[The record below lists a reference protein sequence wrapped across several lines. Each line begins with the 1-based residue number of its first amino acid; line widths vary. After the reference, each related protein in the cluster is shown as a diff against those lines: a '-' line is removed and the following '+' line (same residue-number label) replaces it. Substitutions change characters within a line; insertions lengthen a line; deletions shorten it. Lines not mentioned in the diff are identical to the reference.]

1 MVEKDMANINSSL
14 DEILVE
20 LGDSF
25 DEDIASSNRK
35 IVRSTANKIWLML
48 RAFSRGL
55 YGLYQVVAA
64 LRYRFDP
71 LYCTD
76 DELESTMRITGT
88 NRRPGKVSLLTVTIW
103 NNHPTLEK
111 VLPIDTYYY
120 ASANGIVF
128 MLLVQEP
135 IVIQPNSFMK
145 SDFFSSLGGNFY
157 IGSYP
162 VSDNKNITITNL
174 SNTPIDPD
182 LSFDCSDN
190 LNQLGRDE
198 ETLFEARQR
207 ILTDNQ
213 RQEVLHILE
222 ERLSELPNIHECT
235 IVGNNS
241 LVPVESSYLNDDEL
255 TYVEIMPQSVL
266 VIMTGSPTE
275 EFARQFLTLCPF
287 ITTPSLGVADRGVCY
302 YESSIY
308 LDGHF
313 PVHYIPHRIEYF
325 DIIIQYGYS
334 SRQVSSSTVEA
345 DLATLILDF
354 KASTKFKEII
364 STEDFMRVLS
374 AYQNPSVRILSINF
388 TYKGSTVSYMK
399 FDKTQIARLGEI
411 GFQQVS
417 LWT

>member
-25 DEDIASSNRK
+25 DADIASSNRK

-64 LRYRFDP
+64 LKYRFDP

-76 DELESTMRITGT
+76 DELDSTMRITGT
-88 NRRPGKVSLLTVTIW
+88 TRRPGKVSLLTVTIW
-103 NNHPTLEK
+103 NEHPTLEK

-120 ASANGIVF
+120 ASANGTMF
-128 MLLVQEP
+128 TLLAQED

-145 SDFFSSLGGNFY
+145 RDFHSSKGDNFY
-157 IGSYP
+157 IGAYP
-162 VSDNKNITITNL
+162 VSDNSNITITNL
-174 SNTPIDPD
+174 SGNPIDENIY
-182 LSFDCSDN
+182 FECADN
-190 LNQLGRDE
+190 SSQLGRGE

-213 RQEVLHILE
+213 RQEVLRILE
-222 ERLSELPNIHECT
+222 ERLSEQPNIHECT
-235 IVGNNS
+235 IIGNNT
-241 LVPVESSYLNDDEL
+241 LAPIDSSYLNDDGL
-255 TYVEIMPQSVL
+255 TYVKIMPQSVL

-275 EFARQFLTLCPF
+275 EFALQFLTLCPF
-287 ITTPSLGVADRGVCY
+287 ITTPSLGVADRGVSY
-302 YESSIY
+302 YDSAIY
-308 LDGHF
+308 LNGRF

-334 SRQVSSSTVEA
+334 SRQISSNTIEA
-345 DLATLILDF
+345 ALTELILDF
-354 KASTKFKEII
+354 KAATKFREVI

-374 AYQNPSVRILSINF
+374 AYQNASVRILSISF
-388 TYKGSTVSYMK
+388 IYKGQNVNFMQ

-411 GFQQVS
+411 SYQQVS